1 MQFYILILY
10 KAIPLLRMIV
20 IADFIRLEINTFIAR
35 MTYNGVHNDLYVVV
49 SIDVYNIEKRDQ
61 KNVKRVRVIVLNNIS
76 VILWRWKKQ
85 EYLEKVTEL
94 CSDKLDHVM
103 LYRAHLT
110 YERDSNSTTWVVIC
124 TDCSSSRI
132 SNNHTIATTVC
143 PWLAFGRWYFPG
155 TPVSSTNKT
164 DCYDITEILTLW
176 RRRKSCWL
184 LSCLDISIVYFYERL
199 IVKQDISSVLSV
211 ELFWH
216 RHL

>member
-1 MQFYILILY
+1 
-10 KAIPLLRMIV
+10 MIV

-61 KNVKRVRVIVLNNIS
+61 KNVKGVSVIVLSNIS
-76 VILWRWKKQ
+76 FILWRWKKQ
-85 EYLEKVTEL
+85 EYPKKGTDLSQF
-94 CSDKLDHVM
+94 SDKLDHVM
-103 LYRAHLT
+103 LYRAHHA

-124 TDCSSSRI
+124 TDCSSSRK
-132 SNNHTIATTVC
+132 SNNHTIATTVFQ
-143 PWLAFGRWYFPG
+143 WLAIVRWFFPS

-176 RRRKSCWL
+176 RRRRKWSWL
-184 LSCLDISIVYFYERL
+184 LSCLDFSIVYFYKRL
-199 IVKQDISSVLSV
+199 IVIQDISSVLSV
-211 ELFWH
+211 ELVWH

>member
-1 MQFYILILY
+1 
-10 KAIPLLRMIV
+10 MIV

-49 SIDVYNIEKRDQ
+49 SIDVYNKEKRDQ
-61 KNVKRVRVIVLNNIS
+61 KNVKGVRVIVLNNIS

-85 EYLEKVTEL
+85 EYLEKGTEL
-94 CSDKLDHVM
+94 SQISDKLDHVM

-110 YERDSNSTTWVVIC
+110 YERDSNSTTWIVIC
-124 TDCSSSRI
+124 TDCSSSRK

-143 PWLAFGRWYFPG
+143 PWLAIGRWFFSG

-176 RRRKSCWL
+176 RRRRKSSWL
-184 LSCLDISIVYFYERL
+184 LSCLDFSIVYFYKRL
-199 IVKQDISSVLSV
+199 IAIQEISSVLSV
-211 ELFWH
+211 ELVWH
-216 RHL
+216 RHLSWKYIY